1 MMQLRMVCA
10 ACLALS
16 LPGLAAAEAADAP
29 QAAGITPFFAHYV
42 AEWKGITVGTS
53 DLQLQ
58 QDGPDHYLYKWTIS
72 ARGIFRIVYSS
83 DLTQKSWFS
92 VVADHVRPERYFAEE
107 GASSVSLAFDW
118 DAGRAQG
125 MSENKPVDLHLEEG
139 AQDLMS
145 IQIEVMLDLKNGNLP
160 ALFHIVDKD
169 QLKDFLYSR
178 EGTATVRTAIGQ
190 LETVI
195 VSSRRSGND
204 RILRM
209 WFAPSLG
216 FIPVQA
222 ERSRDGK
229 IEFAMRIKSMKR

>member
-1 MMQLRMVCA
+1 MMQLRAVCA
-10 ACLALS
+10 ACLAMS
-16 LPGLAAAEAADAP
+16 SPGLTAAHAAEVP
-29 QAAGITPFFAHYV
+29 QDAGILPFSAHYV

-58 QDGPDHYLYKWTIS
+58 RDAPDHYAYKWTIS
-72 ARGIFRIVYSS
+72 ARGIFRLVYSS

-92 VVADHVRPERYFAEE
+92 VVADHVRPERYLAEE
-107 GASSVSLAFDW
+107 GASSVSLSFDW
-118 DAGRAQG
+118 NAGRAQG
-125 MSENKPVDLHLEEG
+125 MSEGKPVDFKLKEG

-160 ALFHIVDKD
+160 GLFYIVDKD
-169 QLKDFLYSR
+169 QLKDFVYSR
-178 EGTATVRTAIGQ
+178 EGTATIRTAVGQ
-190 LETVI
+190 LDTVI

-216 FIPVQA
+216 FLPVQA

-229 IEFAMRIKSMKR
+229 IEFAMRIKSVKR